1 MSAVIQ
7 ARIEQRLG
15 GFTLDVDFA
24 SNGPVL
30 GVFGRSGSGKTTL
43 LHALAGLSKPKRCE
57 VSVNGDVLA
66 ERPGGGW
73 VPPERRGLAI
83 VPQDPLLVPHLS
95 TRGNLT
101 FAPGAEAELEGS
113 RGARVLDVLR
123 LGPLL
128 DRSPSTLS
136 GGERQR
142 VALGR
147 AWLSRP
153 RMLLLDEPAAA
164 LDAELAREVLALLLE
179 AKRELDV
186 PMLFV
191 THRAPEL
198 IALAD
203 DCLVLEEGRV
213 VAQGAPLE
221 VLAKPRAVG
230 VAKLVGVDNLLRLSV
245 LSHDEAG
252 GVTLLD
258 LGAGQALASPLC
270 DAAVGASLDV
280 GVQAEDILLCTTAPS
295 ATSARNV
302 LRGSIAA
309 ADAIGHE
316 VLISMRVGAEV
327 LRVRVTPGAVRE
339 LGLEVGREVYALVK
353 TTACHHLNG

>member
-1 MSAVIQ
+1 MSSMIE

-15 GFTLDVDFA
+15 DFRLEVDFA
-24 SNGPVL
+24 SAGPVL

-43 LHALAGLSKPKRCE
+43 LHALAGLSKPSRCE
-57 VSVNGDVLA
+57 VRVGGELLA
-66 ERPGGGW
+66 QRPGGCW
-73 VPPERRGLAI
+73 LPPERRGLAL
-83 VPQDPLLVPHLS
+83 VPQDPLLFPHLS
-95 TRGNLT
+95 IRKNLA
-101 FAPGAEAELEGS
+101 FAPGAEEELEGPH
-113 RGARVLDVLR
+113 GARVLEVLR
-123 LGPLL
+123 LASLL
-128 DRSPSTLS
+128 DRSPDTLS

-153 RMLLLDEPAAA
+153 RMLLLDEPSAA

-179 AKRELDV
+179 AKRELGV

-203 DCLVLEEGRV
+203 DCLVLEDGRV
-213 VAQGAPLE
+213 AAQGAPIE

-245 LSHDEAG
+245 LGHDEAG

-258 LGAGQALASPLC
+258 LGGGETLASPLC
-270 DAAVGASLDV
+270 AAQVGAAVDV

-302 LRGSIAA
+302 LRGSIES
-309 ADAIGHE
+309 ADVIGHE

-339 LGLEVGREVYALVK
+339 LGLEAGRGVFALIK
-353 TTACHHLNG
+353 TTACHHLSA

>member
-1 MSAVIQ
+1 MIQ
-7 ARIEQRLG
+7 ARIEQRFKDFSLE
-15 GFTLDVDFA
+15 VDFA
-24 SNGPVL
+24 SEGPVV

-43 LHALAGLSKPKRCE
+43 LHALAGLSKPARCE
-57 VSVNGDVLA
+57 LSVRGEVLA
-66 ERPGGGW
+66 ARPGGLW

-83 VPQDPLLVPHLS
+83 VPQDPLLFPHLS
-95 TRGNLT
+95 IRGNLT
-101 FAPGAEAELEGS
+101 FAPGAEEELDGA

-128 DRSPSTLS
+128 DRSPGTLS

-203 DCLVLEEGRV
+203 DCLVLEAGRV
-213 VAQGAPLE
+213 VAQGAPLD
-221 VLAKPRAVG
+221 VLSKPRAVG

-245 LSHDEAG
+245 LGHDEAG

-258 LGAGQALASPLC
+258 LGGGQALASPLC
-270 DAAVGASLDV
+270 VAAVGSAVDV

-302 LRGSIAA
+302 LQGSIEA

-316 VLISMRVGAEV
+316 VLISMKVGAEV

-339 LGLEVGREVYALVK
+339 LGLEAGREVHALIK